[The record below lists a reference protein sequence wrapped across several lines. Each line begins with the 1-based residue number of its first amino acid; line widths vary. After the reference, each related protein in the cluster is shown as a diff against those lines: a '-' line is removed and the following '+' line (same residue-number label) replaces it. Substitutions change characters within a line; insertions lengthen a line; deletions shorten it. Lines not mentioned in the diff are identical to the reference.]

1 MPDHFKLN
9 TNDNHRIYIV
19 PEILSEKV
27 VGPFK
32 FLYFHLLLFFSLSA
46 VALELDPRQ
55 TLKFMTI
62 NSLNKNLMKHF
73 VDIFRRKKGM
83 TLTLCPLIEY

>member
-27 VGPFK
+27 VGPFAIGPFK
-32 FLYFHLLLFFSLSA
+32 FLYFHLLLFFPLSA
-46 VALELDPRQ
+46 VALELDPR
-55 TLKFMTI
+55 
-62 NSLNKNLMKHF
+62 
-73 VDIFRRKKGM
+73 
-83 TLTLCPLIEY
+83 

>member
-27 VGPFK
+27 VGPFVIGHVK

-46 VALELDPRQ
+46 VALELDPR
-55 TLKFMTI
+55 
-62 NSLNKNLMKHF
+62 
-73 VDIFRRKKGM
+73 
-83 TLTLCPLIEY
+83 